1 MNTPKCD
8 ICKNYVRLADGR
20 LLLKEDD
27 VNRYWSHQLKFEEMA
42 NQANS
47 KVRTGGF
54 CHSITKETSMVND
67 AIPWHWGHKKCLPE
81 NRYVVIAKKFD
92 NVSQLVDWTYHL
104 LNDALVTKT
113 NWRETIRRF
122 YQLPAA

>member
-1 MNTPKCD
+1 MDTPKCD
-8 ICKNYVRLADGR
+8 ICKNYVQLTDGR

-27 VNRYWSHQLKFEEMA
+27 VNRYWNHQLRFEEMA
-42 NQANS
+42 NQAS
-47 KVRTGGF
+47 LKVGVGGF
-54 CHSITKETSMVND
+54 CHSVTKGASMVND
-67 AIPWHWGHKKCLPE
+67 AIPWHWGHEKCLPE
-81 NRYVVIAKKFD
+81 SRYVVIAKKFD
-92 NVSQLVDWTYHL
+92 NVSQLVDWTYQL